1 MVPDICYKLLKR
13 AYGPNQTLHTLFQRA
28 QTVYYGRE
36 NKEMKESQKRTREQA
51 VALAMGMKTI
61 LKQPEKNAQRDL
73 GEKNGLAII
82 VERGGTSSEVA
93 LRHPSHP
100 WLHVWSTRGHT
111 GRDGPQR
118 HRLQVSESQDN
129 QD

>member
-1 MVPDICYKLLKR
+1 
-13 AYGPNQTLHTLFQRA
+13 
-28 QTVYYGRE
+28 
-36 NKEMKESQKRTREQA
+36 MKESQKRTREQA

-61 LKQPEKNAQRDL
+61 LKQPEKIAQRDL

-82 VERGGTSSEVA
+82 VERRGTSSEVA